1 MQWIEFKDVY
11 VHGLMAFECRVQYI
25 SVNASI
31 YNDGPSIIISQ
42 SYLYEHMKQVLSI
55 Y

>member
-1 MQWIEFKDVY
+1 MPGRVDVSK
-11 VHGLMAFECRVQYI
+11 I
-25 SVNASI
+25 NASI